1 MDPLVR
7 NRQEAMWK
15 TFAQRASAAPMA
27 PPPEKRSPVGG
38 SSVKSMAA
46 MAASSGAGRDLPL
59 WPGMCIRR
67 GRWAAKARRAS
78 YRGVDPTKNAS
89 SVEKLV

>member
-1 MDPLVR
+1 MENLRPEGLRRPDGP
-7 NRQEAMWK
+7 
-15 TFAQRASAAPMA
+15 APG
-27 PPPEKRSPVGG
+27 EDIPVGG

-78 YRGVDPTKNAS
+78 YRGVDRTKNAS